1 MIREA
6 GLLKRLNHENIIE
19 LRDVFL
25 SQGRIFMVSE
35 LCDCNLRQYMEELLQ
50 GAANSIEL
58 QRVRSFTKQIL
69 SALAF
74 CHDRR
79 IIHRDLKPDNI
90 LLDAP
95 RHTLKIADFG
105 MARTFTRGNAYTDH
119 CVTSWYRPPEI
130 ILGDRCYGPPVD
142 LWSMGCVLAEML
154 ALAAPFCCSTE
165 VECLLQIFRLR
176 GTPDED
182 TWPGVSTLPHYNASF
197 PRWRP
202 QPAAALLHGGGG
214 GATDADALDLLERM
228 LQLRPADRIQ
238 ARAALD
244 DHPFCRPAPLTAAAT
259 AGPVALAAPGDE
271 PVRAPTNLSSS
282 MNDSAA

>member
-1 MIREA
+1 M
-6 GLLKRLNHENIIE
+6 H
-19 LRDVFL
+19 V
-25 SQGRIFMVSE
+25 
-35 LCDCNLRQYMEELLQ
+35 
-50 GAANSIEL
+50 
-58 QRVRSFTKQIL
+58 
-69 SALAF
+69 
-74 CHDRR
+74 
-79 IIHRDLKPDNI
+79 IHRDLKPDNI

-202 QPAAALLHGGGG
+202 QPAAARPRNRALGEPEIGLWDDTLSDGAVPEARVAVLSLLSPEPTTVDDLVRRCHLSPSVTV
-214 GATDADALDLLERM
+214 AVLLELELTGRIET
-228 LQLRPADRIQ
+228 RPGGYIVLLPDA
-238 ARAALD
+238 
-244 DHPFCRPAPLTAAAT
+244 F
-259 AGPVALAAPGDE
+259 G
-271 PVRAPTNLSSS
+271 
-282 MNDSAA
+282 